1 MIMLLNPAQSKMAA
15 GEAGVE
21 QELNR
26 RLEVVCGA
34 LWEWR
39 LTDYLEL
46 VAKDWFFSCRCQQ
59 GTLTM
64 KPVPRLFCMKKITL
78 LETL

>member
-15 GEAGVE
+15 GGAGVE
-21 QELNR
+21 QEINR

-34 LWEWR
+34 LWEQR

-46 VAKDWFFSCRCQQ
+46 VAKDWFFF
-59 GTLTM
+59 L
-64 KPVPRLFCMKKITL
+64 
-78 LETL
+78 